1 MGVWGLRPQ
10 PAEPLTFPLAALL
23 EGLRKY
29 LGKLAVSLT
38 LAHPLRHR
46 REWGN
51 TMGALD
57 DIRVLDLSRVLAGPW
72 CTQLLADL
80 GATII
85 KVERPGEGDDT
96 RSWAPPY
103 RESTVTPGAR
113 MASYFMSANRGKQ
126 SVAIDMSRPEGAA
139 LIRALAAECDILVE
153 NFKVGGLAKYGL
165 SYEDLRAENPRLI
178 YCSITGYGQDGPYA
192 ERPGYDFIIQGVGG
206 LMGLTGVPDGE
217 PMRAGVAVT
226 DVMTGMYACNGILAA
241 LHHRNRTGE
250 GQWVNIALLDVQ
262 VATMAN
268 QALSYLATGRNPKR
282 QGNAH
287 ASIVPYEA
295 FATATGDI
303 TIAGGNDN
311 LFRRLCTA
319 LGQPA
324 LGTDARYAT
333 NAARVAN
340 RAELIPHLQ
349 ALLRAWTQGDILA
362 ALEAAGVP
370 AGPINTME
378 QVFADP
384 QVIHRGIAFTQT
396 SPIMGEVPAVRC
408 PLRMSASEIGT
419 SLPPPALGEHTRAV
433 LTETLHL
440 TPQEIDAL
448 DHLGVV
454 K

>member
-1 MGVWGLRPQ
+1 
-10 PAEPLTFPLAALL
+10 
-23 EGLRKY
+23 
-29 LGKLAVSLT
+29 
-38 LAHPLRHR
+38 
-46 REWGN
+46 
-51 TMGALD
+51 MGALD
-57 DIRVLDLSRVLAGPW
+57 GIKVLDLSRVLAGPW

-80 GATII
+80 GATVI

-103 RESTVTPGAR
+103 RESSTIPGMR

-126 SVAIDMSRPEGAA
+126 SVAIDMARPEGAD
-139 LIRALAAECDILVE
+139 LIRALAAESDVLVE

-165 SYEDLRAENPRLI
+165 SYQDLSAANPRLI

-192 ERPGYDFIIQGVGG
+192 DRPGYDFIIQGLGG

-226 DVMTGMYACNGILAA
+226 DIMTGMYACNGILAA
-241 LHHRNRTGE
+241 LHHRTRTGE

-268 QALSYLATGRNPKR
+268 QALSYLATGKNPRR

-311 LFRRLCTA
+311 LFRRLCVA
-319 LGQPA
+319 LGEPA
-324 LGTDARYAT
+324 LGTDPRYAT
-333 NAARVAN
+333 NAARVEN
-340 RAELIPHLQ
+340 RAVLIPHLQ
-349 ALLRAWTQGDILA
+349 ALLLGWTQADVLA
-362 ALEAAGVP
+362 ALQAAGVP

-384 QVIHRGIAFTQT
+384 QVIHRGTAFTQT

-408 PLRMSASEIGT
+408 PLRMSAAEVGAA
-419 SLPPPALGEHTRAV
+419 LPPPALGEHTSEV
-433 LTETLHL
+433 LTRTLHI
-440 TPQEIDAL
+440 THDRL
-448 DHLGVV
+448 DVLKKTGVLG
-454 K
+454 